1 MHGFHRTCL
10 QAATSAHPSANAHK
24 LRQVEVLSQDIRTL
38 EDKIHRK
45 KVEQKRSK
53 QDKGGGFSLMNAL
66 NIWNNR
72 REEEMAGASVEKEEK
87 ELKAK
92 KEEID
97 AILAAECLYC
107 GPGIVDTITIPF
119 DNDYLRDSWKI

>member
-1 MHGFHRTCL
+1 
-10 QAATSAHPSANAHK
+10 
-24 LRQVEVLSQDIRTL
+24 
-38 EDKIHRK
+38 
-45 KVEQKRSK
+45 
-53 QDKGGGFSLMNAL
+53 MNAL

-72 REEEMAGASVEKEEK
+72 REEELGGQSVEREEK
-87 ELKAK
+87 ELRAK

-97 AILAAECLYC
+97 GILAAECLYC